1 LAPPL
6 RIPAAGLASAT
17 ALAVVA
23 VAYFVRRQRLLR
35 LRAEEAAARLAT
47 SEARYRSLVEATT
60 QITLHADA
68 NGLDVGLSPGWLDLT
83 GQPPEAGAGSG
94 WLACVHPD
102 DRAGVEDAWRQ
113 AIEGQTEFER
123 EFRLRDATGRYLTM
137 SVRSLPVRDA
147 EGRVREW
154 IGAATDVTQAR
165 AVDQLARVRA
175 RQQLEVADL
184 GRHALLGASVDEL
197 LEHALRIV
205 VETLGADRAAALELM
220 PTQTTLLLRA
230 SHGWAGAPVGAG
242 TARAD
247 ESLAGLTLAA
257 DGPVVSDDV
266 RNDPRFEPSA
276 LLRETGAVSAVSV
289 VVRGTPTRWGIL
301 GVFSET
307 PRRFSVDDASFV
319 RSVANVLAS
328 ALERS
333 SAEEAVRTSEAR
345 LQLALEAGQLGTW
358 DRSLLTGSLS
368 WSPAV
373 EEAFGLEHGSFGG
386 TDEAFYELVHPEDLD
401 RVKGALAVALAGD
414 EAYDAEYR
422 CVRPDGTVGWI
433 SSQGQVLRNAAGVPV
448 RMVGLSR
455 DVTERKRRDDSLAF
469 IAEASEVLS
478 HSLDQERTLTEVVR
492 LAVPRLADCCIVD
505 VVEPDLGAQRIALV
519 HVDPEQEQRI
529 LALETRYPTDTGE
542 SYVGRVLATRSARL
556 VSRADEAFLRDVARD
571 ADHLRELRALS
582 LCSALFAPLI
592 ARGRTIGMITLL
604 TDRSG
609 RRLGPDDVVL
619 ATDLARHAA
628 LAVDNARLYRQ
639 RSHIAS
645 TLQRS
650 LLPPKLPHVPGIELA
665 AHYRAVGRG
674 LEVGGDFYDVFALG
688 DDSYGIVIGD
698 VCGKGPEA
706 AAVTG
711 LARHT
716 VRAAALHAHSPA
728 EVLARLNES
737 VFGEYDGSTFCTVAY
752 GRIEPDSTHRR
763 LRLVSGGHPLPLQLH
778 SDGAVE
784 PIGSF
789 GTLVGIFPDADFE
802 DVDVRLEPGDAVLF
816 YTDGL
821 AEGLAGQLVPGE
833 EHLLTL
839 LSGCA
844 GRDAEEIASAIE
856 DAVTD
861 AGETADRDD
870 IAFLVIRILS

>member
-1 LAPPL
+1 LAPPI
-6 RIPAAGLASAT
+6 RISAAGLASAFV
-17 ALAVVA
+17 LAAVA
-23 VAYFVRRQRLLR
+23 VAHFVRRQRLLR

-60 QITLHADA
+60 QITLHADEH
-68 NGLDVGLSPGWLDLT
+68 GLDVGLSPGWLELT
-83 GQPPEAGAGSG
+83 GQPPEAARGAG

-102 DRAGVEDAWRQ
+102 DRAGVEDAWRR
-113 AIEGQTEFER
+113 AIDGRTEFER
-123 EFRLRDATGRYLTM
+123 EFRLRDAIGGYRTM

-154 IGAATDVTQAR
+154 IGAGTDVTQAR
-165 AVDQLARVRA
+165 AVDQLARIRA

-205 VETLGADRAAALELM
+205 VDTLGADMAAALELL
-220 PTQTTLLLRA
+220 PAQAALVLRA
-230 SHGWAGAPVGAG
+230 SHGWEEAPIGSG
-242 TARAD
+242 TAPAD

-266 RNDPRFEPSA
+266 RNDPRFEPSP
-276 LLRETGAVSAVSV
+276 LLRETGAVSAVAV
-289 VVRGTPTRWGIL
+289 VVRGKPHRWGVL

-328 ALERS
+328 SLERS
-333 SAEEAVRTSEAR
+333 SAEEAVRASEAR

-373 EEAFGLEHGSFGG
+373 EDAFGLEPGSFGG
-386 TDEAFYELVHPEDLD
+386 TDEAFYALVHPEDVD

-414 EAYDAEYR
+414 EPYDTEYR
-422 CVRPDGTVGWI
+422 CVRPDGTVAWI
-433 SSQGQVLRNAAGVPV
+433 SSQGQVLRDAAGVPV

-455 DVTERKRRDDSLAF
+455 DVTERKHWEESLAF
-469 IAEASEVLS
+469 LAEASEVLS
-478 HSLDQERTLTEVVR
+478 SSLDHERTLAEIAR

-505 VVEPDLGAQRIALV
+505 VVESERGTQQVALV
-519 HVDPEQEQRI
+519 HVDPEQERRI

-542 SYVGRVLATRSARL
+542 SYVGRVLAARSAML
-556 VSRADEAFLRDVARD
+556 VSPADEAFLTDVARD
-571 ADHLRELRALS
+571 ADHLRELRALG

-609 RRLGPDDVVL
+609 RRLGPEDMVL

-639 RSHIAS
+639 RSHVAS

-650 LLPPKLPHVPGIELA
+650 LLPPKLPHVSGIELA
-665 AHYRAVGRG
+665 ARYRAVGRG

-688 DDSYGIVIGD
+688 EDSYGIVIGD

-706 AAVTG
+706 AAMTG

-716 VRAAALHAHSPA
+716 IRAAALHTDSPA
-728 EVLARLNES
+728 DVLARLNES

-752 GRIEPDSTHRR
+752 ARIEPGTTHRR
-763 LRLVSGGHPLPLQLH
+763 LRLVSGGHPLPLRLH
-778 SDGAVE
+778 ADGKVE
-784 PIGSF
+784 PIGRF
-789 GTLVGIFPDADFE
+789 GTLVGIFPDAGFE
-802 DVDVRLEPGDAVLF
+802 DVDVRLEPGDAVLL

-821 AEGLAGQLVPGE
+821 ADGLGGHLVPGE
-833 EHLLTL
+833 EHLLAL
-839 LSGCA
+839 LSGCV
-844 GRDAEEIASAIE
+844 GRDAEEIATAIE
-856 DAVTD
+856 DAVAG
-861 AGETADRDD
+861 AGEAADRDD
-870 IAFLVIRILS
+870 IAFLVVRIVA